1 VIGDYTESNH
11 IGILGTQGT
20 VDSGSYLIEI
30 GKSFPDVHVHQQ
42 ACPAWV
48 PLVESGDYLNQEVA
62 DPIILD
68 CLTQLGEQSPKID
81 TILLACTHYPLLY
94 PRIRYMLPNHIQV
107 VAQGEIVAES
117 LVSYLK
123 RHPEMENRLS
133 KEQSISFYSTGDL
146 DAFSKGATLFWGTE
160 IVAQAAY

>member
-1 VIGDYTESNH
+1 
-11 IGILGTQGT
+11 
-20 VDSGSYLIEI
+20 
-30 GKSFPDVHVHQQ
+30 
-42 ACPAWV
+42 
-48 PLVESGDYLNQEVA
+48 
-62 DPIILD
+62 
-68 CLTQLGEQSPKID
+68 
-81 TILLACTHYPLLY
+81 
-94 PRIRYMLPNHIQV
+94 MLPNHIQV